1 MYSASEFLKHYENVN
16 PLPTNL
22 AFYDVWADDARELWD
37 IQIGKENGQ
46 GHLDAILSFRR
57 TLIDSSSASS
67 SSSSSSSSTS
77 SSVSKKQDDS
87 WKWLITAKQVEQ
99 RTQEWYMETKNIIT
113 ASEIAAIWKGPRTRA
128 ALVMSKVGEAA
139 EISVKRNSAFPRSQ
153 TGPMDWGVR
162 YEPVVKQILEETLGA
177 KIQELGRIRHR
188 KDPRVAASP
197 DGLITECKNQEL
209 VGSLVE
215 IKCPPTRVI
224 NDKIPF
230 DYWCQM
236 QLQMEVCDRPSC
248 EFVEVK
254 FKELDAD
261 AVPTNPLHGWITL
274 EGNQDS
280 MDMRYVYSGYP
291 SGKEKEKE
299 QKEKEQE
306 ETKEDG
312 WVEVETYQWEVVQLR
327 RVTLQRD
334 LVWFQASQTDLQ
346 AFWKDVAG
354 ARQGTWSPPPK
365 KLSKNKNKK
374 DLAKANQNDTNS
386 DKLGCAIV
394 NSDSDHDN
402 VHTIPSYTGSSDSL
416 RIFVPATTADNES

>member
-22 AFYDVWADDARELWD
+22 AFYDVWAEDARELWD
-37 IQIGKENGQ
+37 IQIEQ
-46 GHLDAILSFRR
+46 DHGHLDAILSFRR
-57 TLIDSSSASS
+57 KLLEEGL
-67 SSSSSSSSTS
+67 
-77 SSVSKKQDDS
+77 VSKPVAQDDS

-99 RTQEWYMETKNIIT
+99 RTQEWYMETKNIVT

-139 EISVKRNSAFPRSQ
+139 EVSVKRNSAFPRAQ

-197 DGLITECKNQEL
+197 DGLITESSKAPEL

-230 DYWCQM
+230 EYWCQM

-254 FKELDAD
+254 FKQLDAD
-261 AVPTNPLHGWITL
+261 ATPTNPLHGWITL
-274 EGNQDS
+274 EGNQET
-280 MDMRYVYSGYP
+280 MDMRYAYCQNP
-291 SGKEKEKE
+291 EPE
-299 QKEKEQE
+299 Q
-306 ETKEDG
+306 G
-312 WVEVETYQWEVVQLR
+312 WVAIETYQWEVAQLR
-327 RVTLQRD
+327 RVTLLRD
-334 LVWFQASQTDLQ
+334 PVWFQTSQTDLQ
-346 AFWKDVAG
+346 AFWKDVEA
-354 ARQGTWSPPPK
+354 ARQGTWIPPPAPVRK
-365 KLSKNKNKK
+365 KAAAA
-374 DLAKANQNDTNS
+374 AKES
-386 DKLGCAIV
+386 GCAIV
-394 NSDSDHDN
+394 NSDSDKDPDL
-402 VHTIPSYTGSSDSL
+402 IPSYTNSSDSL
-416 RIFVPATTADNES
+416 PISELVTSAYTDQETLEGQE

>member
-1 MYSASEFLKHYENVN
+1 MPRQQLSHLAMHSASEFLKHYETMN

-22 AFYDVWADDARELWD
+22 SFYDVWADDARELWD
-37 IQIGKENGQ
+37 IQIEQ
-46 GHLDAILSFRR
+46 DHGHLDAVLSFRR
-57 TLIDSSSASS
+57 KLLEE
-67 SSSSSSSSTS
+67 SSTS
-77 SSVSKKQDDS
+77 CGPNVSQDDS
-87 WKWLITAKQVEQ
+87 WRWLLTAKQVEQ
-99 RTQEWYMETKNIIT
+99 RTQQWYMETKNIIT

-139 EISVKRNSAFPRSQ
+139 EVSVKRNSAFPRGQ

-162 YEPVVKQILEETLGA
+162 YEPVVKEILEETLGA

-188 KDPRVAASP
+188 NDPRVAASP
-197 DGLITECKNQEL
+197 DGLITESSKAPEL

-261 AVPTNPLHGWITL
+261 ATPTNPLHGWITL
-274 EGNQDS
+274 EGNQET
-280 MDMRYVYSGYP
+280 MDMRYAYCQNPV
-291 SGKEKEKE
+291 
-299 QKEKEQE
+299 
-306 ETKEDG
+306 KEDG
-312 WVEVETYQWEVVQLR
+312 WVPIETYQWEVAQLR

-334 LVWFQASQTDLQ
+334 PVWFQASQHDLQ
-346 AFWKDVAG
+346 AFWKDVEA
-354 ARQGTWSPPPK
+354 ARQGTWIPPPAPVRK
-365 KLSKNKNKK
+365 K
-374 DLAKANQNDTNS
+374 AAAV
-386 DKLGCAIV
+386 LGCAIV
-394 NSDSDHDN
+394 NSDTEISQGQDQ
-402 VHTIPSYTGSSDSL
+402 VPSYTGSSDSL
-416 RIFVPATTADNES
+416 PISESVWNALYDQEMPEGLE